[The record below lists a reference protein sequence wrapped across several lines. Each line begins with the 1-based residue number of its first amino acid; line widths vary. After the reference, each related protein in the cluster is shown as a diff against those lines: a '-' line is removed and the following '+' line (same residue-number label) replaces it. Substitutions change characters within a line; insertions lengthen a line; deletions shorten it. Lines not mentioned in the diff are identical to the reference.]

1 MGQDGGMHV
10 VAAPDKFRGTATAA
24 EAAAA
29 IARAVVAAGHTC
41 DEVPMADGGEGTL
54 EALGGPNRSTVVTGP
69 LGEPVEAEW
78 QLSRG
83 RAVIEMAR
91 ASGLTLAGG
100 PDENDPMEATTA
112 GVGELI
118 SAAME
123 AGARR
128 IIVGVGGSATTDGG
142 LGALRAIFPPQRLR
156 GVELIVACD
165 SRTPFVEAAD
175 RFAAQKGA
183 SPAQVKLLARRLD
196 RLAQAYLTDYDV
208 DVTAFEGAGSAGG
221 LAGGLAAV
229 GARLLSGFDVV
240 ADEAALDEQM
250 ERAQLVVTGEG
261 FLDAESFEG
270 KVVGGVV
277 GLAADLGVRALAVVG
292 QVYDAADQRVPTI
305 SLVDR
310 FGEDRAM
317 AETVACI
324 EEAVTDWLTTT
335 VA

>member
-1 MGQDGGMHV
+1 MHV

-69 LGEPVEAEW
+69 LGEPVEAAW
-78 QLSRG
+78 RLSRG
-83 RAVIEMAR
+83 HAVIEMAR
-91 ASGLTLAGG
+91 ASGLLLAGG
-100 PDENDPMEATTA
+100 AEGNDPMEATTA

-118 SAAME
+118 TAAME

-142 LGALRAIFPPQRLR
+142 LGALRAIYPHQRLR
-156 GVELIVACD
+156 GIELVVACD
-165 SRTPFVEAAD
+165 SRTPFVEAAE

-183 SPAQVKLLARRLD
+183 SPAQVKLLTRRLD
-196 RLAQAYLTDYDV
+196 RLAQAYLADHGV
-208 DVTAFEGAGSAGG
+208 DVTSLEGAGSAGG

-229 GARLLSGFDVV
+229 GATLQSGFAVV
-240 ADEAALDEQM
+240 AEETALADRM
-250 ERAQLVVTGEG
+250 EHAQLVVTGEG
-261 FLDAESFEG
+261 FLDVESFDG
-270 KVVGGVV
+270 KVVGGVAA
-277 GLAADLGVRALAVVG
+277 LAAELAVPALAVVG
-292 QVYDAADQRVPTI
+292 QVYDAADERVPTI

-310 FGEDRAM
+310 FGEERALGDT
-317 AETVACI
+317 AACI
-324 EEAVTDWLTTT
+324 TEAVAGWLATT
-335 VA
+335 AG